1 VDSVAL
7 GNKFTVVLSS
17 DGQVFSFG
25 DGKHFVLGTGNQ
37 SSSFNP
43 VRLDLAHIK
52 KISVGWSHSLAMT
65 TTGQV
70 YTWGDQYSEINKT
83 VALVKVPTHVQE
95 LRLRAID
102 IAAGD
107 YHSAAL
113 TINNNLVRD
122 VYTWGGN
129 GFAQL
134 GYDTAQLEDPYLVLS
149 PRVIPQLS
157 GQASQ
162 LQCGGCSS
170 YVLTLDGRVYAW
182 GSNKA
187 DQFGPGMSAI
197 VREPTVIFE
206 SRGQRITEL
215 EAGHSHLILL
225 TRWELQESPG
235 PVTTTELAEIH
246 PAKHQA
252 NRGVTVAVDDAPD
265 IIHQA

>member
-1 VDSVAL
+1 
-7 GNKFTVVLSS
+7 
-17 DGQVFSFG
+17 
-25 DGKHFVLGTGNQ
+25 
-37 SSSFNP
+37 
-43 VRLDLAHIK
+43 
-52 KISVGWSHSLAMT
+52 MT

-70 YTWGDQYSEINKT
+70 YTWGDQYSAINKT
-83 VALVKVPTHVQE
+83 IALVKVPTLVQD

-113 TINNNLVRD
+113 TINDSLVRD

-129 GFAQL
+129 GFGQL
-134 GYDTAQLEDPYLVLS
+134 GYDTSQLPDPYLVLS

-170 YVLTLDGRVYAW
+170 YVLTLDCRVYAW

-187 DQFGPGMSAI
+187 GQFGSGLDVV

-206 SRGQRITEL
+206 SRGQRIVEL

-225 TRWELQESPG
+225 TRWELQEKPG
-235 PVTTTELAEIH
+235 PVTTTELAEIF
-246 PAKHQA
+246 PASRQV
-252 NRGVTVAVDDAPD
+252 NRGVTLVVDDVPD
-265 IIHQA
+265 IIHQV